1 MYEAAV
7 HLLGAVAIVL
17 SIALREYW
25 NLILAKTLRS
35 PQGTGDP
42 QRAKL
47 LADIER
53 YRSLSNP
60 HTRTHS
66 EPHKRLPKLVPFF
79 TFAL

>member
-17 SIALREYW
+17 SIALCEYW

-35 PQGTGDP
+35 PQGTCDP

-47 LADIER
+47 LADIGRNRSRTPER
-53 YRSLSNP
+53 
-60 HTRTHS
+60 TRNLTS
-66 EPHKRLPKLVPFF
+66 VYQS
-79 TFAL
+79 